1 MANAKISMSQ
11 SARNYP
17 IQATKNGLVGW
28 AGGQCE
34 GYVIGK
40 KALHYAFTCACSRD
54 SLKSRTAMSVKYF
67 FPKFSWRKWLSGLS
81 TSSRLN
87 SDWAQSSNQSYS
99 IHPMRINYSY
109 LTQIVS
115 KALKCNR
122 FFYNYGNETRFNSA
136 AGFELCRL
144 HGRDFNY
151 IIHGDKLHER
161 VSKKV
166 YLLKKFAKK
175 VKRTKNFAW

>member
-11 SARNYP
+11 RARNYP
-17 IQATKNGLVGW
+17 IQASKNGLVGW

-40 KALHYAFTCACSRD
+40 KALDYAFTCACSRD
-54 SLKSRTAMSVKYF
+54 SLKSRNAMSVKYF

-115 KALKCNR
+115 KALKCRR
-122 FFYNYGNETRFNSA
+122 FFLQIWKWNTLKQCSWIWA
-136 AGFELCRL
+136 
-144 HGRDFNY
+144 
-151 IIHGDKLHER
+151 
-161 VSKKV
+161 VSI
-166 YLLKKFAKK
+166 A
-175 VKRTKNFAW
+175 RTWFQLYYSRRQTSWKGE

>member
-1 MANAKISMSQ
+1 
-11 SARNYP
+11 
-17 IQATKNGLVGW
+17 
-28 AGGQCE
+28 
-34 GYVIGK
+34 
-40 KALHYAFTCACSRD
+40 
-54 SLKSRTAMSVKYF
+54 
-67 FPKFSWRKWLSGLS
+67 
-81 TSSRLN
+81 
-87 SDWAQSSNQSYS
+87 
-99 IHPMRINYSY
+99 MRINYSY

-122 FFYNYGNETRFNSA
+122 FLYNNGNETRLNSA
-136 AGFELCRL
+136 AGFEQCRL